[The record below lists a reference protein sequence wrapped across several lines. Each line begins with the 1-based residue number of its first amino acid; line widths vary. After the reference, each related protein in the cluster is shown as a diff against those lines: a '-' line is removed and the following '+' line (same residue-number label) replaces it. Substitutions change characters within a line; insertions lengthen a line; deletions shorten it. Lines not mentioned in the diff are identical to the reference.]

1 MNNKYYTPSLEEFHV
16 GFRLE
21 FIEASPIQTMINN
34 RNPNELKSFQ
44 YIEDER
50 TWSKCTYL
58 KHEPN
63 RCNLIEGLAGEYS
76 VRDILYLIRVKYLD
90 RDDIEELGWV
100 YKGNHWY
107 YKGDEYYEFNI
118 DEDSSYFLHAHHYLS
133 EGPVRYSIINGSPTH
148 LYGLSDSSYVFDGEI
163 RNYNELKFIMERV
176 DIKKEQNES
185 KE

>member
-1 MNNKYYTPSLEEFHV
+1 MVNRYYKADINRITPTHRVFREIFV
-16 GFRLE
+16 GGLNDHDFTEKELSSGYQQVFPSDFLNYKKLVERLE
-21 FIEASPIQTMINN
+21 VD
-34 RNPNELKSFQ
+34 PNSFYEKS
-44 YIEDER
+44 
-50 TWSKCTYL
+50 L
-58 KHEPN
+58 N
-63 RCNLIEGLAGEYS
+63 
-76 VRDILYLIRVKYLD
+76 
-90 RDDIEELGWV
+90 RDDIEELGWA
-100 YKGNHWY
+100 YKGNHWF

>member
-1 MNNKYYTPSLEEFHV
+1 M
-16 GFRLE
+16 
-21 FIEASPIQTMINN
+21 SPTQTMINN
-34 RNPNELKSFQ
+34 NDPTNLKPFQ

-50 TWSKCTYL
+50 TWNKCTYQ

-63 RCNLIEGLAGEYS
+63 RCNLIQDLVGKDGIENNLS
-76 VRDILYLIRVKYLD
+76 LFRVKHLD
-90 RDDIEELGWV
+90 RDAIEELGWV
-100 YKGNHWY
+100 YKGNHWF
-107 YKGDEYYEFNI
+107 YKQDKYYEFNI